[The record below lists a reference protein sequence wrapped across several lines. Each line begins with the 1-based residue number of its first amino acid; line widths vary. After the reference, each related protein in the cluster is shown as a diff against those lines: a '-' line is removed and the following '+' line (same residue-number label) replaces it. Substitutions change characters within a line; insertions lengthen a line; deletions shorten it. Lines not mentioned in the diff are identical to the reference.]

1 MLLEGMK
8 KGVGKIIMIV
18 LAVLLIISFAVW
30 GIGDMT
36 GAISNPDSVAS
47 VAGNKISQREFQ
59 EQFRR
64 EMNQI
69 RARIGDVDIEQARNF
84 GIVQSTLNG
93 LISRRLIAEQA
104 DDLGLAIGDEQIAA
118 RIRNE
123 AAFRN
128 ELGQFD
134 RARYQQVLA
143 NNGLSEA
150 AYVASLRNDIR
161 QGLLA
166 LAINGGVSA
175 PTALAD
181 TIYRYRN
188 ERRVA
193 DVVKIPRPEIEAAP
207 EPTDTQLTDYL
218 NENSDIFMAPEYR
231 RLTVLYLNPEEVARE
246 LSPPADRV
254 REEYEYRLPSLAV
267 PERRRLEQILIR
279 DEAEAKKAYDS
290 LSEGRSFESVSE
302 ETTGRKGDD
311 LKIGLVARTD
321 MLPDLGEAAFA
332 LEQSKFTQP
341 IQTPLGWHIIRVAE
355 IQPGHKPAFAEVE
368 KEIAA
373 DLAKELALDDLVKR
387 ANRVE
392 DALAGGAT
400 IEEAAADAGA
410 QLRKIGPID
419 AAKKLQNGTVVAGLP
434 DDQAFVELAFT
445 TEKGLT
451 SRLTETSG
459 GGYFM
464 VRVDDVVA
472 PAKRSLDRIRELVTQ
487 QWKLQQLDE
496 IARTKAEQVRDAAA
510 TGKPLLTIADEM
522 RLVAEKAKP
531 VSRFATAADNAVP
544 QALVPDLFKAKE
556 GDVVMGQTPDGY
568 AVARLTRIE
577 SATAPS
583 SNADFEGLKDT
594 LSAAIATDLLQGYTQ
609 ALRDEYSVSINSAG
623 LEAFLATQQ

>member
-1 MLLEGMK
+1 MLEGMK
-8 KGVGKIIMIV
+8 KGVGKIVMWV
-18 LAVLLIISFAVW
+18 LGVLLIASFAVW

-69 RARIGDVDIEQARNF
+69 RARIGDVDIEQARNL

-93 LISRRLIAEQA
+93 LISRRLITEQA
-104 DDLGLAIGDEQIAA
+104 DDLGLVIGDEQIAV

-150 AYVASLRNDIR
+150 AYVASLKNDIR

-166 LAINGGVSA
+166 SAISGGVSA
-175 PTALAD
+175 PATLAD

-188 ERRVA
+188 ERRAA
-193 DVVKIPRPEIEAAP
+193 DIVKIPRPGVEGAP
-207 EPTDTQLTDYL
+207 EPTDAQLTDYL
-218 NENSDIFMAPEYR
+218 DKNSEIFMAPEYR
-231 RLTVLYLNPEEVARE
+231 GLTVLYLNPEEVAKE
-246 LSPPADRV
+246 LSPPAERV
-254 REEYEYRLPSLAV
+254 REEYEYRLPTLSV
-267 PERRRLEQILIR
+267 PERRRLEQILVR
-279 DEAEAKKAYDS
+279 DEADAKKAYEA
-290 LSEGRSFESVSE
+290 LSEGRTFETVAE
-302 ETTGRKGDD
+302 ETTGKKGDD
-311 LKIGLVARTD
+311 LKIGLVGKDD
-321 MLPDLGEAAFA
+321 MLPDLGNAAFA
-332 LEQSKFTQP
+332 LEQGSFTQP
-341 IQTPLGWHIIRVAE
+341 VGSPLGWHIIRVVE

-400 IEEAAADAGA
+400 IEEAAGDAGA
-410 QLRKIGPID
+410 QLRKIEPID
-419 AAKKLQNGTVVAGLP
+419 AAKNSRSGAPVAGLP
-434 DDQAFVELAFT
+434 DDPSFVETAFT
-445 TEKGLT
+445 TEKDTT
-451 SRLTETSG
+451 SRLIETSG

-464 VRVDDVVA
+464 VRVDDVVT
-472 PAKRSLDRIRELVTQ
+472 PAKRSLDQIRDLVTQ

-496 IARTKAEQVRDAAA
+496 IARKKAERVRDAAA
-510 TGKPLLTIADEM
+510 AGKPLLTVADEM

-531 VSRFATAADNAVP
+531 VSRFATAADNSVP
-544 QALVPDLFKAKE
+544 RALVPDLFKAKE
-556 GDVVMGQTPDGY
+556 GEVVMGQTPDGY
-568 AVARLTRIE
+568 AVARLTRID

-583 SNADFEGLKDT
+583 ADADFERLKDT
-594 LSAAIATDLLQGYTQ
+594 LSAAIANDLLQGYTQ
-609 ALRDEYSVSINSAG
+609 ALRKEYSVSINNAG

>member
-1 MLLEGMK
+1 MLEGMK
-8 KGVGKIIMIV
+8 KGVGKIVMWV
-18 LAVLLIISFAVW
+18 LGVLLIASFAVW

-47 VAGNKISQREFQ
+47 VAGKKISQREFQ

-64 EMNQI
+64 EMSQI
-69 RARIGDVDIEQARNF
+69 RARIGEIDIEQARNL

-93 LISRRLIAEQA
+93 LISRRLMTEQA
-104 DDLGLAIGDEQIAA
+104 NDLGLAIGDEQIAA

-143 NNGLSEA
+143 NNGLTESS
-150 AYVASLRNDIR
+150 YVASLRNEIR
-161 QGLLA
+161 QNLLA
-166 LAINGGVSA
+166 SAISGGVSA

-181 TIYRYRN
+181 TIYRFRN
-188 ERRVA
+188 ERRAA
-193 DVVKIPRPEIEAAP
+193 DVVKIPRPALEAAP
-207 EPTDTQLTDYL
+207 EPTDAQLTNYL

-231 RLTVLYLNPEEVARE
+231 RLMVLYLNPEEVAKE
-246 LSPPADRV
+246 LSPPADRI
-254 REEYEYRLPSLAV
+254 REEYEYRLPSLSI
-267 PERRRLEQILIR
+267 PERRQLEQILIR
-279 DEAEAKKAYDS
+279 DEAAAKKAYDA
-290 LSEGRSFESVSE
+290 LSEGRTFEAVAE
-302 ETTGRKGDD
+302 ETTGKKGDD
-311 LKIGLVARTD
+311 LKIGLVAKAD
-321 MLPDLGEAAFA
+321 MLPDLGDAAFA
-332 LEQSKFTQP
+332 VEQGKFTQP
-341 IQTPLGWHIIRVAE
+341 IKSPLGWHIIRVAE
-355 IQPGHKPAFAEVE
+355 IQPGHKPTFAEVE
-368 KEIAA
+368 KEIAV

-387 ANRVE
+387 ANRIE

-400 IEEAAADAGA
+400 IEEAAADSGA
-410 QLRKIGPID
+410 QLRKVEPID
-419 AAKKLQNGTVVAGLP
+419 AAKKLQSGKTADGLP
-434 DDQAFVELAFT
+434 DDPAFVETAFT
-445 TEKGLT
+445 TEKDAT

-464 VRVDDVVA
+464 VRVDDVIA
-472 PAKRSLDRIRELVTQ
+472 PAKRSLDQIRDLVTQ

-496 IARTKAEQVRDAAA
+496 IARKKAEQVRDAVTA
-510 TGKPLLTIADEM
+510 GKPLPTVAEEM
-522 RLVAEKAKP
+522 RLVAEQAKP

-544 QALVPDLFKAKE
+544 RALVPDLFKAKE
-556 GDVVMGQTPDGY
+556 GGVVMGQTPDGY

-583 SNADFEGLKDT
+583 ADADFERLKDT

-609 ALRDEYSVSINSAG
+609 ALRDEYSVSINNAG